1 MSIINIPVFLVSLL
15 FGILYIFISDPTPK
29 QIIVYPTHDNEEMFQ
44 FKDKI
49 DNCFQLKQNIVKC
62 SNDAEVIP
70 IQI

>member
-1 MSIINIPVFLVSLL
+1 MSIINIPVFLISLL
-15 FGILYIFISDPTPK
+15 FGLLYIFISDPKPK
-29 QIIVYPTHDNEEMFQ
+29 QIIVYPTRDNENLFQ